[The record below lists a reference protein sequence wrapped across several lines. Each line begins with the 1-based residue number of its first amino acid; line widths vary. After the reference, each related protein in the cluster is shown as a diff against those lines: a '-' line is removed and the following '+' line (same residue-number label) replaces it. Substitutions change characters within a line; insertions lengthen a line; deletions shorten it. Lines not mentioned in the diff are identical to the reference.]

1 MPRTRTIA
9 IRHAEGD
16 VAGCLPELFAEQ
28 GIELE
33 LRTVGDLLPAPN
45 EMEMLVVLGSPES
58 AYDHRVPWLAEELA
72 WLKAVQAHGVPT
84 LGICFGSQL
93 LARALG
99 GEVYRNRTAE
109 IGWMRI
115 DTPQEDWLHR
125 GPWLNFHFDAF
136 TPPPG
141 ATLLGRTDLA
151 PQAYR
156 HGRSLGVQFH
166 PEITTEMFD
175 TWTAYWRDSEEGQRF
190 LAGAGDLPE
199 RIRAEI
205 AEREAGNRDNCRA
218 LVGDFLRWANG
229 G

>member
-1 MPRTRTIA
+1 MKTSRAVAVLHDPK
-9 IRHAEGD
+9 D

-28 GIELE
+28 GIDLE
-33 LRTVGDLLPAPN
+33 LRTVEAPLPQPESLELL
-45 EMEMLVVLGSPES
+45 LVLGSPES
-58 AYDHRVPWLAEELA
+58 AYDHRVPWLGTELA

-99 GEVYRNRTAE
+99 GEVYRNRQAE
-109 IGWMRI
+109 IGWMEI
-115 DTPQEDWLHR
+115 ATPRADWLFK

-141 ATLLGRTDLA
+141 SLLLGETELA
-151 PQAYR
+151 AQAYR

-166 PEITTEMFD
+166 PEIDTAMFD
-175 TWTAYWRDSEEGQRF
+175 TWIAYWQRSEEGQRF
-190 LAGAGDLPE
+190 MAGAGDLPE

-205 AEREAGNRDNCRA
+205 AAREADNRDNCRLLLA
-218 LVGDFLRWANG
+218 DFLGRL
-229 G
+229 